1 MSQVRYGVV
10 AVVVRPEVPDARFLV
25 IRRSQTV
32 RSPGKYCFPG
42 GSIEPGESE
51 EAAVVREFWEELG
64 AAIIP
69 RERLWQS
76 LTVTNV
82 KLAWWLVE
90 LLPEQTIVPNHLEVE
105 SVHWLTSDEVLAMP
119 DLLASNRDFYA
130 AWRQGDF
137 RLPQ

>member
-1 MSQVRYGVV
+1 MSQTRYGVV
-10 AVVVRPEVPDARFLV
+10 AVVIRPESPHPKFLV

-42 GSIEPGESE
+42 GTIEAGETE
-51 EAAVVREFWEELG
+51 EEAVVREFCEELG
-64 AAIIP
+64 AAVTP

-90 LLPEQTIVPNHLEVE
+90 LHPEQTITANPAEVE
-105 SVHWLTSDEVLAMP
+105 SVHWLTSEEALAMN

-130 AWRQGDF
+130 AWKQGDF
-137 RLPQ
+137 RLPF